1 MTKVILKKEFEFY
14 TNGCWPVTYPAGK
27 VELPEDAL
35 LSAMSLGLVEDKGGD
50 KGE

>member
-14 TNGCWPVTYPAGK
+14 TNGCWPVTYPAGE

-35 LSAMSLGLVEDKGGD
+35 LSAMSLALIEDKGRG
-50 KGE
+50 KGK